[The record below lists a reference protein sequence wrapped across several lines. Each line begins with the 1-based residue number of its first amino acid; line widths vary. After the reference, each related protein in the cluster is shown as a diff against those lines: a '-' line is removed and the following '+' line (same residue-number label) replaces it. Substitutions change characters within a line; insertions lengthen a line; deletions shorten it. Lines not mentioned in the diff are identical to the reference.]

1 MRRAL
6 VVGIDAYP
14 TAPLAG
20 CVNDAVAVAER
31 LSVHEDGSP
40 NFDCRLLTAPAQALA
55 RADLREAI
63 SELFRSE
70 ADIALFYFSGHG
82 TENDL
87 GGYLVTPDA
96 TTYDEGV
103 AMVELL
109 TLADKSPAREVVIV
123 LDCCSSGAFGRLPS
137 VANDGVY
144 LREGIA
150 VLTATRSNQDA
161 IESGG
166 AGLFTALLCGS
177 LDGGAADV
185 VGNVTVAGMYAYVDQ
200 ALGAWDQRPLFM
212 SHLTHL
218 APVRRCAPAVPL
230 NVLRQFP
237 AWFATADAEMA
248 LDPSY
253 EPDAEPAHEENQR
266 VFGMLQQCR
275 AAKLVEPVGEDH
287 MYYAAIRSKSCRLTP
302 LGRYYWQLANI
313 GRI

>member
-6 VVGIDAYP
+6 VVGIDDNP
-14 TAPLAG
+14 VAPLAG
-20 CVNDAVAVAER
+20 CVNDAVAIAER

-40 NFDCRLLTAPAQALA
+40 NFDCRLLTTPTSAGT
-55 RADLREAI
+55 RGELREAM
-63 SELFRSE
+63 SELFRTE

-96 TTYDEGV
+96 STYDEGV
-103 AMVELL
+103 SMGALL
-109 TLADKSPAREVVIV
+109 TLANKSPAREVVIV
-123 LDCCSSGAFGRLPS
+123 LDCCSSGAFGQLPAIS
-137 VANDGVY
+137 NDGVY

-166 AGLFTALLCGS
+166 AGLFTALLRGA

-185 VGNVTVAGMYAYVDQ
+185 IGNITVAGMYAYVDQ

-218 APVRRCAPAVPL
+218 APVRRCAPAVSL
-230 NVLRQFP
+230 DVLRQLP
-237 AWFATADAEMA
+237 AWFPTADAEMA
-248 LDPSY
+248 LDPSF
-253 EPDAEPAHEENQR
+253 EPDAEPQHEENQR
-266 VFGMLQQCR
+266 LFGMLQQCR
-275 AAKLVEPVGEDH
+275 AAKLVEPVGELH
-287 MYYAAIRSKSCRLTP
+287 MYYAAMNNKSCRLTP
-302 LGRYYWQLANI
+302 LGRYYWQLANT